1 MQYTRQSAQLFFDFL
16 KKIVYS
22 HERYYLATGEMKMK
36 LLVFSDSHRAN
47 ITDMLALIDEEKPD
61 AVAHLGDLVC
71 DVEDI
76 RFVYPELPVY
86 SVRGNNDWGDDETP
100 NSLVVCAEQVRLFLT
115 HGHLF
120 GVRRNTK
127 RLTQEAQQA
136 GCQVARRC
144 MRRTAFWWRIR
155 AASACRI
162 LHSRRR
168 ICGSRLQE
176 TACSRS

>member
-1 MQYTRQSAQLFFDFL
+1 MQYTRRDAQLFFDFL

-86 SVRGNNDWGDDETP
+86 SVRGNNDWATT
-100 NSLVVCAEQVRLFLT
+100 R
-115 HGHLF
+115 
-120 GVRRNTK
+120 
-127 RLTQEAQQA
+127 
-136 GCQVARRC
+136 
-144 MRRTAFWWRIR
+144 RRTVWWSVRN
-155 AASACRI
+155 AC
-162 LHSRRR
+162 
-168 ICGSRLQE
+168 G
-176 TACSRS
+176 CS

>member
-1 MQYTRQSAQLFFDFL
+1 MQYTRRDAQLFFDFL

-36 LLVFSDSHRAN
+36 LLIFSDSHRAN

-100 NSLVVCAEQVRLFLT
+100 DCAGKVWYPAPAGSGLLPSGKILDRLEADGYDGWCVLE
-115 HGHLF
+115 HF
-120 GVRRNTK
+120 G
-127 RLTQEAQQA
+127 
-136 GCQVARRC
+136 ARDQLDC
-144 MRRTAFWWRIR
+144 MRREAEWLR
-155 AASACRI
+155 A
-162 LHSRRR
+162 RR
-168 ICGSRLQE
+168 
-176 TACSRS
+176 A